1 MANPTPTDDQD
12 ETVTTASGK
21 QVVLPPP
28 PGQSSALY
36 NAEPADSKGDDSP
49 YTTDFLKRFD
59 PTKTDTLNK
68 GLADIERQRGQA
80 EQSQFGS
87 LNRKMEQDRAQM
99 EKAFTAES
107 ASADSI
113 PPPWNAD
120 KEQRE
125 RVRSPIEDFGS
136 IGSIFGIIASQFT
149 KTPLTSAMNA
159 AAAAM
164 NATREHDEEGYKTA
178 YDAWKENTALALKRF
193 GMERELYEDA
203 NKLIETDISQWKVKQ
218 LQIAAQF
225 DNKKAIAMLD
235 AGMNGELMD
244 LQAKQVDMASKLQK
258 TMDDQETVDIRRSIF
273 SAESKAWDKD
283 HPDAKPQEKAQAR
296 LDILRGIAEGGRNV
310 QTDLLREFRLQNP
323 HATAE
328 DEADFLQ
335 KHQVGRAGMLGGA
348 PTKQKEIARRIADF
362 KAKHPDAG
370 DDEVDQEYDRISQ
383 EVANASQPSMSPN
396 KRVDME
402 RNVTEY
408 NESVKTIDDS
418 VNILQTHV
426 GSAGLAGRAT
436 RTGERVENIFGGN
449 NTDRVQFMR
458 NIEYL
463 QSAAQ
468 KLLFD
473 RQGRPLSADASRIND
488 IIGGLNIGDTTAN
501 TLRSLKEVKERL
513 QRLQKSQQDQL
524 GGKWTPAPSTAK
536 PAGSS
541 DKPAWEEAPI
551 VQPKVDIGAPTSP

>member
-1 MANPTPTDDQD
+1 MANPAPTDDQD

-203 NKLIETDISQWKVKQ
+203 NKFITTDIAQWKVKQ

-244 LQAKQVDMASKLQK
+244 LQA
-258 TMDDQETVDIRRSIF
+258 
-273 SAESKAWDKD
+273 
-283 HPDAKPQEKAQAR
+283 
-296 LDILRGIAEGGRNV
+296 
-310 QTDLLREFRLQNP
+310 
-323 HATAE
+323 
-328 DEADFLQ
+328 
-335 KHQVGRAGMLGGA
+335 
-348 PTKQKEIARRIADF
+348 
-362 KAKHPDAG
+362 
-370 DDEVDQEYDRISQ
+370 
-383 EVANASQPSMSPN
+383 
-396 KRVDME
+396 
-402 RNVTEY
+402 
-408 NESVKTIDDS
+408 
-418 VNILQTHV
+418 
-426 GSAGLAGRAT
+426 
-436 RTGERVENIFGGN
+436 
-449 NTDRVQFMR
+449 
-458 NIEYL
+458 
-463 QSAAQ
+463 
-468 KLLFD
+468 
-473 RQGRPLSADASRIND
+473 
-488 IIGGLNIGDTTAN
+488 
-501 TLRSLKEVKERL
+501 
-513 QRLQKSQQDQL
+513 
-524 GGKWTPAPSTAK
+524 
-536 PAGSS
+536 
-541 DKPAWEEAPI
+541 
-551 VQPKVDIGAPTSP
+551 